1 LGGAYSQLQ
10 RHTEAV
16 YAFGNASALR
26 PNHTEARRFIGEECA
41 QIEDFACAITQL
53 KEAARL
59 FSLRSFYGGCQ
70 IWSSLGGA
78 YMEVGMFPEAKR
90 SFEAV
95 LQRCDCANHPNPALC
110 ARDPMLLVD
119 LGLAELAVGDA
130 AGANASLHAAIELDA
145 GLADSGVMPDLLL
158 ARAML
163 GDLSA
168 AADAL
173 QLYADGKW
181 LGGTPV
187 HLAALGLPAAS
198 HLQLASDYVAQRR
211 MMAHTALTPT
221 AMNPVV
227 LPASHP
233 EQWLKMSSSSAGVM
247 RVGFLVCS
255 TALRGADMQVL
266 FHLCVCVSARLDMQ
280 VLFHL
285 CVCVSARL
293 DMQVLFHLFVCV
305 SAHLDMQVL
314 YHLFVRVHSPR
325 SWESNQI
332 EAHLCVAVL
341 GALGARRRGAPRRS
355 CRASFG

>member
-1 LGGAYSQLQ
+1 
-10 RHTEAV
+10 
-16 YAFGNASALR
+16 
-26 PNHTEARRFIGEECA
+26 
-41 QIEDFACAITQL
+41 
-53 KEAARL
+53 
-59 FSLRSFYGGCQ
+59 
-70 IWSSLGGA
+70 
-78 YMEVGMFPEAKR
+78 MEVGMFPEAKR

-266 FHLCVCVSARLDMQ
+266 YHLC
-280 VLFHL
+280 
-285 CVCVSARL
+285 
-293 DMQVLFHLFVCV
+293 VCV

-332 EAHLCVAVL
+332 EAQLCVAVL
-341 GALGARRRGAPRRS
+341 GTLGARRRGAPRRS